1 MSDQSNSGQPNSGQ
15 PNSGQPEKSA
25 PPAKTDVLRT
35 TDDEARALARGL
47 IRASGVA
54 TLATL
59 DADGAPLATLTA
71 MATDADG
78 SPVILVSQLSSHT
91 QNLARDPRL
100 SLLCGRLGKGD
111 PLAHPRISLSGR
123 ARRVDRASAEGER
136 VRRRFLARNP
146 KAQLY
151 VDFPD
156 FLFLAV
162 SMSGASLN
170 GGFGKAYELT
180 RDDLATSLAD
190 ADDLIAAEAE
200 IIAHMNEDHA
210 DAVALYAAH
219 HARREAGSGAGAWR
233 MISLD
238 PDGFEVAAGGDIARI
253 AFGRRVTTAEAARV
267 ELIRLAKAARKGAD
281 GASPATQ

>member
-1 MSDQSNSGQPNSGQ
+1 MSESSPSPAPGQPLR
-15 PNSGQPEKSA
+15 P
-25 PPAKTDVLRT
+25 DVLRT

-59 DADGAPLATLTA
+59 DSDGAPLATLTA

-78 SPVILVSQLSSHT
+78 SPVILVSQLSGHT

-100 SLLCGRLGKGD
+100 SLLCGKLGKGD
-111 PLAHPRISLSGR
+111 PLAHPRISVSGR
-123 ARRVDRASAEGER
+123 ARRVDRDSAEGER

-162 SMSGASLN
+162 EMRGASLN
-170 GGFGKAYELT
+170 GGFGKAYELG
-180 RDDLATSLAD
+180 REDLMTSLAG
-190 ADDLIAAEAE
+190 AEDLIAAEAG
-200 IIAHMNEDHA
+200 ILAHMNDDHA
-210 DAVALYAAH
+210 DVVSLYATV
-219 HARREAGSGAGAWR
+219 HAQREPGRWR
-233 MISLD
+233 MVSLD
-238 PDGFEVAAGGDIARI
+238 PEGFEVAAGTEIARI
-253 AFGRRVTTAEAARV
+253 AFGTRINTAEAARMA
-267 ELIRLAKAARKGAD
+267 LIQLARSARTGAD
-281 GASPATQ
+281 GRESGEKD